1 MPNGESV
8 SQRKLILPLPP
19 KKVRKKKRRKKRSRS
34 SKRGMQIHP
43 SMMAK
48 ETNPPVQTSAPKQE
62 LVVEEQLIEE
72 AAQQE
77 NSTQEY
83 REVTQSEAVHTE
95 EIHTEELAELE
106 KINIEENNLVPRE
119 LTINNFEE
127 EATEKFQLV
136 QDEERTEVVSPE
148 FYQDT
153 DPIGEEVTEPLEET
167 ENIVTQAH
175 VHTTHKNELRHLFLF
190 GCSLFIFGLFPYVSE
205 AYTNIRPWRQ
215 GDPIPLLSL
224 LQYNQQVIEDE
235 QGNIALAALDPDDPL
250 LSTEEVIEDDITE
263 PVDVVELGK
272 PISEEKVV
280 IEEAVIVEEIPASI
294 ASVLP
299 MPEARLPARPS
310 PLIIPPNAM
319 DHYFQKLWQVEQNKD
334 QIARALVWGDS
345 TIAADGIIKDV
356 RRNMQEKF
364 GNAGSGFLPIALN
377 SAWTIRKE
385 ILRTNSG
392 WKTDNYVYGKL
403 KSKRY
408 GLAGMVSSSFSTSS
422 TATLAGPKTKEGR
435 IPSTRY
441 QIFYRAQPEGGTF
454 QVDIGDGPIDIETT
468 SDELEERT
476 IDLYAPKGSEK
487 IDIQTKGD
495 GVVTIYGVALESK
508 DYGVTWETL
517 GVAGASISSMRKQ
530 DKVHMHEQVAHRDP
544 ALIVYWTGGNEL
556 GYPSLKSK
564 TGAGYKK
571 VYRNAVKKIRDGHP
585 QASCLLIGPL
595 DQGENTASGIQSK
608 PSLAKL
614 IRFQKEVA
622 LEQGCAYW
630 DAQDAMGGTNSFSK
644 WMSHKPKLASS
655 DMSHLT
661 GRGRRI
667 IGDTLSDV
675 LSHSYQSWLEQHP
688 NGIE

>member
-8 SQRKLILPLPP
+8 SPKKLILPLPP
-19 KKVRKKKRRKKRSRS
+19 PKARKKKRRRKRSRS
-34 SKRGMQIHP
+34 KKRGMKIHP
-43 SMMAK
+43 SMVAQKTEPKK
-48 ETNPPVQTSAPKQE
+48 ETSVQARE
-62 LVVEEQLIEE
+62 LVVEELVFDDLT
-72 AAQQE
+72 QE
-77 NSTQEY
+77 N
-83 REVTQSEAVHTE
+83 TQSEPTYTE

-106 KINIEENNLVPRE
+106 KMNIEENNLIPRE
-119 LTINNFEE
+119 LTINTFEE
-127 EATEKFQLV
+127 EATEKIELV
-136 QDEERTEVVSPE
+136 KDEERTDIVSPE

-153 DPIGEEVTEPLEET
+153 DPIGEEITEPLEET
-167 ENIVTQAH
+167 ENVVTQAH
-175 VHTTHKNELRHLFLF
+175 VHTTHKNELKHLFLF
-190 GCSLFIFGLFPYVSE
+190 GCSLFFFGLLPYSSE
-205 AYTNIRPWRQ
+205 TFAKIRPWNQ
-215 GDPIPLLSL
+215 GEPIPVLSL
-224 LQYNQQVIEDE
+224 LYSNQQVVEDE

-250 LSTEEVIEDDITE
+250 LSTDDVLEEITLE
-263 PVDVVELGK
+263 EINLEQVEAPQAGK
-272 PISEEKVV
+272 PVENSTI
-280 IEEAVIVEEIPASI
+280 IEEAVIVEDVPASI
-294 ASVLP
+294 VSTSS
-299 MPEARLPARPS
+299 MPEARSPARPS

-319 DHYFQKLWQVEQNKD
+319 DHYFQKLWQVEHKKD

-385 ILRTNSG
+385 ILRTYSG

-403 KSKRY
+403 ESKRY

-422 TATLAGPKTKEGR
+422 KATLAGPKTKEGR

-441 QIFYRAQPEGGTF
+441 QIFYRAQPKGGNF
-454 QVDIGDGPIDIETT
+454 QVDIGEGPIDIETM
-468 SDELEERT
+468 SDEFEERT

-487 IDIQTKGD
+487 IEIQTKGD
-495 GVVTIYGVALESK
+495 GLVTIYGVALESQG
-508 DYGVTWETL
+508 YGVTWETL

-530 DKVHMHEQVAHRDP
+530 DKGHMHEQVAHRDP
-544 ALIVYWTGGNEL
+544 ALVVYWTGGNEL

-595 DQGENTASGIQSK
+595 DQGEHTASGIQSK

-630 DAQDAMGGTNSFSK
+630 DAQDAMGGANSFSK

-675 LSHSYQSWLEQHP
+675 IEHSYQSWLAQHP

>member
-1 MPNGESV
+1 MTTKEKEQKQV
-8 SQRKLILPLPP
+8 APL
-19 KKVRKKKRRKKRSRS
+19 
-34 SKRGMQIHP
+34 SKM
-43 SMMAK
+43 
-48 ETNPPVQTSAPKQE
+48 
-62 LVVEEQLIEE
+62 LLVEEVVADEAIHTSSHTKIEE
-72 AAQQE
+72 PKELQDE
-77 NSTQEY
+77 PI
-83 REVTQSEAVHTE
+83 HTD

-106 KINIEENNLVPRE
+106 KIQFEESLLVPRE
-119 LTINNFEE
+119 LTRSTFEE
-127 EATEKFQLV
+127 EATEKMHLAK
-136 QDEERTEVVSPE
+136 DEERTEVVTPE

-175 VHTTHKNELRHLFLF
+175 IHMTHKNELKHLFLF
-190 GCSLFIFGLFPYVSE
+190 GCSLFIFGLFPYSSE
-205 AYTNIRPWRQ
+205 TFANIRPWRQ
-215 GDPIPLLSL
+215 GEPIPVISL
-224 LQYNQQVIEDE
+224 LYSNQQVVEDE
-235 QGNIALAALDPDDPL
+235 QGNLALAVLDPDDPL
-250 LSTEEVIEDDITE
+250 LSTEEEIVAEEVIE
-263 PVDVVELGK
+263 PVELVEVEK
-272 PISEEKVV
+272 P
-280 IEEAVIVEEIPASI
+280 IVEEAIIIEEVPPIVTSAFP
-294 ASVLP
+294 L
-299 MPEARLPARPS
+299 PEARSPARPS

-319 DHYFQKLWQVEQNKD
+319 DHYFQKLWQVKNKKD

-364 GNAGSGFLPIALN
+364 GNAGAGFLPIALN

-385 ILRTNSG
+385 VLRTYSG

-403 KSKRY
+403 ESKRY

-422 TATLAGPKTKEGR
+422 AATLAGPKTKEGR

-441 QIFYRAQPEGGTF
+441 QLFYRAQPKGGTF
-454 QVDIGDGPIDIETT
+454 QVDIGEGPIDIETT

-487 IDIQTKGD
+487 IDIKTKGD
-495 GVVTIYGVALESK
+495 GLVTIYGVALESQS
-508 DYGVTWETL
+508 YGVTWETL

-530 DKVHMHEQVAHRDP
+530 DRIHMHEQVAHRDP
-544 ALIVYWTGGNEL
+544 ALVVYWTGGNEL

-595 DQGENTASGIQSK
+595 DQGAHTANGIQSK

-644 WMSHKPKLASS
+644 WMNHKPKLASS

-667 IGDTLSDV
+667 IGETLFDV
-675 LSHSYQSWLEQHP
+675 IHHSYQSWLAQNP

>member
-19 KKVRKKKRRKKRSRS
+19 KKARKKKRRRRSRS
-34 SKRGMQIHP
+34 RKRGMQIHP
-43 SMMAK
+43 SMAAQNIKSQK
-48 ETNPPVQTSAPKQE
+48 EIPTVVQE
-62 LVVEEQLIEE
+62 LVVEELIMEE
-72 AAQQE
+72 QSSTNTASVEYQE
-77 NSTQEY
+77 ITQPQTIY
-83 REVTQSEAVHTE
+83 TE

-106 KINIEENNLVPRE
+106 KINIEEQNLIPRE
-119 LTINNFEE
+119 LTINAFEE
-127 EATEKFQLV
+127 EATEKIEIAK
-136 QDEERTEVVSPE
+136 DEERTEVVSPE
-148 FYQDT
+148 FYEDT
-153 DPIGEEVTEPLEET
+153 DPIGEDITEPLEET
-167 ENIVTQAH
+167 ENIITQAY
-175 VHTTHKNELRHLFLF
+175 VRTTHKNELKHLFLF
-190 GCSLFIFGLFPYVSE
+190 GCSLFFFGLLPYSSE
-205 AYTNIRPWRQ
+205 TFAKIRPWNQ
-215 GDPIPLLSL
+215 GDPIPVISL
-224 LQYNQQVIEDE
+224 LYSNQQVIEDE

-250 LSTEEVIEDDITE
+250 LSTEDLIEEVTLE
-263 PVDVVELGK
+263 PVETAETGK
-272 PISEEKVV
+272 PVYDTII
-280 IEEAVIVEEIPASI
+280 IEEAVIVEDVPASI
-294 ASVLP
+294 DSTSP
-299 MPEARLPARPS
+299 MPEARSPARPS

-319 DHYFQKLWQVEQNKD
+319 DHYFQKLWQVEHKKD

-356 RRNMQEKF
+356 RRNMQAKF

-385 ILRTNSG
+385 ILRTYSG

-403 KSKRY
+403 ESKRY

-422 TATLAGPKTKEGR
+422 SATLAGPKTKEGR

-441 QIFYRAQPEGGTF
+441 QVFYRAQPKGGTF
-454 QVDIGDGPIDIETT
+454 QVDIGEGPIDIETT

-487 IDIQTKGD
+487 IDIQTRGD
-495 GVVTIYGVALESK
+495 GLVTIYGVALESQ

-544 ALIVYWTGGNEL
+544 ALVVYWTGGNEL

-571 VYRNAVKKIRDGHP
+571 VYRNAVKKIQDGHP

-595 DQGENTASGIQSK
+595 DQGEHTANGIQSK

-630 DAQDAMGGTNSFSK
+630 DAQDAMGGANSFSK

-675 LSHSYQSWLEQHP
+675 IDHSYQSWLVQHP